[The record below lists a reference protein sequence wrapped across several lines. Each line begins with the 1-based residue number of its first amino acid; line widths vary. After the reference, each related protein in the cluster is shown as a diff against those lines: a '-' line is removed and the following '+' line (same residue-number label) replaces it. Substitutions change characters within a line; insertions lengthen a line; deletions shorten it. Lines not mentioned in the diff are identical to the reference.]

1 MPLLRPHGTTYT
13 KAEEFAHAASHGVG
27 ALLAVLTLPALVV
40 LATARR
46 DPWHVAGVSVFGL
59 SMLVL
64 YGASTLY
71 HAAQHPQRKAR
82 WRRFDHAAIYVLIAG
97 TYTPFLLGVLRGPL
111 GWTMLALQWAIA
123 AAGVWFKLRRG
134 AEGRLPSTLLYLA
147 MGWMAAF
154 AVRPLAAAVGP
165 TGMAWLVA
173 GGLCYTGGVAFD
185 VSKRVRFA
193 HFVWHLCV
201 LAGTACHAVAVVRF
215 AA

>member
-1 MPLLRPHGTTYT
+1 MPLLRPAGSPYS
-13 KAEEFAHAASHGVG
+13 KAEEIAHAVSHGVG

-40 LATARR
+40 LATTRH
-46 DPWHVAGVSVFGL
+46 DPWHVAGVTVFGL
-59 SMLVL
+59 SMLAL

-71 HAAQHPQRKAR
+71 HAAQHPLRKAR
-82 WRRFDHAAIYVLIAG
+82 WRRLDHAAIYVLIAG

-111 GWTMLALQWAIA
+111 GWTLLALQWSIA

-134 AEGRLPSTLLYLA
+134 AEGRLLSTLLYLA

-154 AVRPLAAAVGP
+154 AVRPLAQAVGP
-165 TGMAWLVA
+165 AGMAWLVA
-173 GGLCYTGGVAFD
+173 GGLCYTGGVVFY

-201 LAGTACHAVAVVRF
+201 LAGTACHAVAVARY
-215 AA
+215 AG